1 MSTNWGVFNK
11 VPSFFDLAHLR
22 GKGKNPSKNFGHFW
36 AIDFQEF
43 FFEMSWPLGNVIGV
57 HFYLKLAFEASKV
70 PNCVFGGL
78 SDGIMFQTIAVLK
91 TSFTTSIHDSAA
103 HITINICR
111 LIFTDVGVFII
122 QFIEKLMWDLL
133 LPYFQ
138 TKSTDSGGRI
148 VVYGDSNCVDS
159 AHLTKDC
166 WWLMDAIL
174 EYTSMSRLP
183 GKL

>member
-1 MSTNWGVFNK
+1 
-11 VPSFFDLAHLR
+11 
-22 GKGKNPSKNFGHFW
+22 
-36 AIDFQEF
+36 
-43 FFEMSWPLGNVIGV
+43 
-57 HFYLKLAFEASKV
+57 
-70 PNCVFGGL
+70 
-78 SDGIMFQTIAVLK
+78 MFQTIAVLK

-122 QFIEKLMWDLL
+122 QFIEKLMRDLL

>member
-1 MSTNWGVFNK
+1 M
-11 VPSFFDLAHLR
+11 R
-22 GKGKNPSKNFGHFW
+22 
-36 AIDFQEF
+36 
-43 FFEMSWPLGNVIGV
+43 
-57 HFYLKLAFEASKV
+57 
-70 PNCVFGGL
+70 
-78 SDGIMFQTIAVLK
+78 
-91 TSFTTSIHDSAA
+91 
-103 HITINICR
+103 
-111 LIFTDVGVFII
+111 
-122 QFIEKLMWDLL
+122 DLL

-183 GKL
+183 GKFKKIYNDKQNPLKIIVYFTLFRYFLRRRPTCSGQSNFAIYRNAHPTSAYGRK